1 MATISSLGTGSGLDL
16 NALLTN
22 LMSAEQAPLVALKK
36 IEASYQARIS
46 SFGTVQSSLSSLQS
60 ATNFMV
66 PGVGITASS
75 KFSIPQAAVAD
86 TTIASA
92 TAEAT
97 AATSS
102 YSLEV
107 SSLAKA
113 QRLVTPAYGVG
124 SSASTVI
131 GTGKLKIEF
140 GTLSTDLANYTADN
154 DTDSTPTVNRT
165 KTITI
170 DSTNNTLGGLR
181 DSINASGADVT
192 ASIVVGTGGA
202 QLVLTGKQTGL
213 SSIMKMTMTDFV
225 APAVNPSYVGPPA
238 TDPRLVA
245 IDRNPISGGSGMLSD
260 TAAGGQVASNAAF
273 TINGIAGSSTSN
285 TVTGMIEGVTLNL
298 SKTTAVATPTTITVS
313 KDNSTNLTSGLT
325 TFVKAYNDATQTMAT
340 LGAFDLVTKKA
351 GALQGNS
358 ALLNA
363 QSQVRN
369 QLFNVTAGGSSP
381 YQRLSDIGISLG
393 KDGKLSLDASKLNA
407 AIAADYTSVANLVST
422 VGKAYQT
429 TLTGL
434 VGITG
439 SIPSAVSGTS
449 SLITDNKANQTRLS
463 ARLTAIESR
472 YRKQFTALDSVVAS
486 MKSTSTYLT
495 QQLANLPGFT
505 TSSK

>member
-60 ATNFMV
+60 AVNAMAPTI
-66 PGVGITASS
+66 GITAST

-86 TTIASA
+86 TTIAYA

-124 SSASTVI
+124 SSASTAI
-131 GTGKLKIEF
+131 GTGTLKIEF
-140 GTLSTDLANYTADN
+140 GTLSTTTTTNDTYKADD

-181 DSINASGADVT
+181 DAINASGADVT
-192 ASIVVGTGGA
+192 ASIVVGAAGA
-202 QLVLTGKQTGL
+202 QMVLTGKQTGL
-213 SSIMKMTMTDFV
+213 SSIMKMTSTV
-225 APAVNPSYVGPPA
+225 AGFDRDPKWVSPAL
-238 TDPRLVA
+238 T
-245 IDRNPISGGSGMLSD
+245 GSGTLSE

-273 TINGIAGSSTSN
+273 SINGIAGSSTSN

-298 SKTTAVATPTTITVS
+298 TKTTAALTPTTITIS
-313 KDNSTNLTSGLT
+313 KDNATKLSSALT
-325 TFVKAYNDATQTMAT
+325 TFVKAYNDATQTMST
-340 LGAFDLVTKKA
+340 LGAYDLVTKKA

-358 ALLNA
+358 TLLSA
-363 QSQVRN
+363 QGQVRN
-369 QLFNVTAGGSSP
+369 QLFSVTSGGSSP
-381 YQRLSDIGISLG
+381 YQRLSDIGVSLG
-393 KDGKLSLDASKLNA
+393 KDGKLSLDTSKLTA
-407 AIAADYTSVANLVST
+407 ATTADFTTVANLVSAAGT
-422 VGKAYQT
+422 AFQT

-439 SIPSAVSGTS
+439 SIPSAVSGTN

-463 ARLTAIESR
+463 ARLTAVESR